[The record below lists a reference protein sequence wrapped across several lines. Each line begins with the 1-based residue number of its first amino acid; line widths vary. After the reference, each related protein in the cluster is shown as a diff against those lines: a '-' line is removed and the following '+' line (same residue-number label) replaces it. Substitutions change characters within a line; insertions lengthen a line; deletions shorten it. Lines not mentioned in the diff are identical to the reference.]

1 MKSRSK
7 SDIVKSEI
15 DKNNQ
20 WQVEFYDCLMIRV
33 FLFSLRKEKI
43 IVTEKSR
50 IMELE
55 KEIVHLK
62 CENLHLQEE
71 KYCIEKIIEAP
82 PPNNEEVNLLKMRCK
97 ALEKILRYSDISPM
111 PQIIEEYKSM
121 STYLCPYRFKRQI
134 FS

>member
-1 MKSRSK
+1 M
-7 SDIVKSEI
+7 
-15 DKNNQ
+15 
-20 WQVEFYDCLMIRV
+20 
-33 FLFSLRKEKI
+33 
-43 IVTEKSR
+43 TEKSR

-55 KEIVHLK
+55 KEIVKLK

-121 STYLCPYRFKRQI
+121 STYYLQQLMKEIEIYRISSKERRALFDFLEYLNYVTEDIKEMLLVEN
-134 FS
+134 